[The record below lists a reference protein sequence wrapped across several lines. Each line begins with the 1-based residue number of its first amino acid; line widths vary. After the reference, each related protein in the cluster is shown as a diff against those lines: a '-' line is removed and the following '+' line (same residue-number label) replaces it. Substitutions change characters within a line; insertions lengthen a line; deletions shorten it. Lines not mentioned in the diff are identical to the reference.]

1 MFNNNGTSG
10 NDDDD
15 DDDDGSGDRDDNNNN
30 DGKASDSDSDSDDS
44 LLATFRTGSDSN
56 NRREFGGAGV
66 SAGNKSHDITF
77 ELRITRSTTAGSQRR
92 STRSASR
99 GTIL

>member
-1 MFNNNGTSG
+1 MTPYWDVFIHHSI
-10 NDDDD
+10 
-15 DDDDGSGDRDDNNNN
+15 
-30 DGKASDSDSDSDDS
+30 
-44 LLATFRTGSDSN
+44 SDSN

-77 ELRITRSTTAGSQRR
+77 EPRITRSTTAGNQRR